1 MGGIVQR
8 RNTAT
13 SKYTPGR
20 LNSRRSRGASTNT
33 IKTETNSNALVY
45 FERKPSPISRPV
57 TGQYQEKR
65 GLFSKASQNVNIP
78 AIQKKIESAS
88 IVIRTAPTL
97 KIGVAFKA
105 ITAQRAA
112 VGPNRRR
119 AK

>member
-1 MGGIVQR
+1 
-8 RNTAT
+8 
-13 SKYTPGR
+13 
-20 LNSRRSRGASTNT
+20 SRRSRGASANT
-33 IKTETNSNALVY
+33 ITTETNSNALVY

-57 TGQYQEKR
+57 TGQYHEKR
-65 GLFSKASQNVNIP
+65 GLFSKASQNVNTA

-97 KIGVAFKA
+97 KIGVRIKA
-105 ITAQRAA
+105 TTAHRAG